1 MSNPLIRIHNITTGE
16 IIDREMNDTE
26 HAEYK
31 AIQAADEAQAIVV
44 ADKAVAKQNV
54 LDKLGLDADEAAA
67 LFG

>member
-1 MSNPLIRIHNITTGE
+1 MSNPLIRIHNMATGE
-16 IIDREMNDTE
+16 IVDREMTDAE